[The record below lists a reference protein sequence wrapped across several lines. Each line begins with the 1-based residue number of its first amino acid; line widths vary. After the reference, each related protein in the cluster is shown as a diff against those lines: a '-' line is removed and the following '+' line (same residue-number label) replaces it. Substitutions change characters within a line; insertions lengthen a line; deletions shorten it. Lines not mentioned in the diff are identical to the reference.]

1 MSPRSGGP
9 PAFWSGLVEWLLDPV
24 DADAILGD
32 LEEEYRADILPRRG
46 PRAAR
51 RWYRRMV
58 VDSIIRRWGRGR
70 AARLRPLSPRSPNP
84 GNSMDQLIQDLR
96 YGFRSLWRR
105 PSFTAAVVVSLGLA
119 VGVNTAMFA
128 LVDGVL
134 LEPLPYAE
142 PDELVTLWQ
151 ANRERPDA
159 QGSVSVPNF
168 DDWRER
174 SETVE
179 VMASY
184 RSTGLSVFVG
194 ELPTVEPGAAVSDR
208 FFEVFGARPISGRG
222 IAHEEARSGGA
233 RAVVVS
239 HEFWESR
246 MGSDAGAVGST
257 LEIDG
262 RGHAVVGIAPE
273 GFSFPAGTRLWIGE
287 VIDVERC
294 GRGCANFA
302 VVGRLAP
309 GASPEIARSE
319 FQSIATTMETE
330 YSIDGYRVNVVTLEE
345 LTVGDVR
352 PALYMLL
359 GAVGLVLLI
368 ACANIANLLLT
379 NARDRADEMALRSAL
394 GARRVR
400 LTRQLLTESGI
411 LAAGGG
417 LVGLALAMGG
427 IRLVRGMPGLDVPRL
442 DQIGVD
448 ATVLLYTLA
457 VVAAAVVLF
466 GLAPALVLARSS
478 LVDRLRSSTRGS
490 TGRTGGRSALVA
502 TQVALSAVLILGTAL
517 LVRTIAEVRSVPLG
531 FGPEGLEIVGFSVPP
546 SIDGEAAIRLHE
558 AFREALATQPGIEAV
573 VGGFGAP
580 LSGINVFSSVGI
592 GGWTAA
598 EAPDAAGV
606 RTVTPGYFETLGVAL
621 VRGRPPLPDDRVGS
635 ERVMWINETA
645 AGRWFPGIDPIGRS
659 VDLSASAGTV
669 SEAEPRTVVGVV
681 GDSRFDGPRRD
692 VPLETYIAFAQSGV
706 RYMQYFVRSGTEG
719 AALPAARRVLADLE
733 PSIPLRDFGSM
744 ERWVASTEAE
754 SRLWTLLLALFGLLA
769 LGLAALG
776 IFGVVGYQ
784 VALRRRE
791 IGVRMAVGTH
801 GWQVV
806 SLMLRQGLGPAV
818 AGVVAGLGLAL
829 LAVRLV
835 RGLLFGVAPSDPAAW
850 VVTSLVLLF
859 VVVLASWIPATRAVR
874 VDPALSLRA
883 E

>member
-1 MSPRSGGP
+1 MSPRSGLP

-32 LEEEYRADILPRRG
+32 LEEEYRGDILPGRG

-58 VDSIIRRWGRGR
+58 IDSIIRRWGRGR
-70 AARLRPLSPRSPNP
+70 AAWLRPLSPRSPNP
-84 GNSMDQLIQDLR
+84 GNSMDQLSQDLR

-151 ANRERPDA
+151 ANRERPNA
-159 QGSVSVPNF
+159 QGAVSLPNF

-184 RSTGLSVFVG
+184 RSTSLSVFVG
-194 ELPTVEPGAAVSDR
+194 ELPTVESGAFVSDR
-208 FFEVFGARPISGRG
+208 FFEVFGARLISGRG
-222 IAHEEARSGGA
+222 IAYDEARSGGA

-257 LEIDG
+257 IEIEG
-262 RGHAVVGIAPE
+262 RGHTVVGIAPE
-273 GFSFPAGTRLWIGE
+273 GFAFPSRARLWIGE
-287 VIDVERC
+287 VIDPKTC
-294 GRGCANFA
+294 GRGCVNFS

-309 GASPEIARSE
+309 GASPEIARGE
-319 FQSIATTMETE
+319 FASIATALETE
-330 YSIDGYRVNVVTLEE
+330 HGLEGYRVNVVTLEE

-352 PALYMLL
+352 GALYMLL

-368 ACANIANLLLT
+368 ACANIANLLLA

-400 LTRQLLTESGI
+400 LTRQLMTESGI
-411 LAAGGG
+411 LASGGG
-417 LVGLALAMGG
+417 LVGLALAIGG
-427 IRLVRGMPGLDVPRL
+427 IRIVRGMPGLDVPRL
-442 DQIGVD
+442 DQIGID

-478 LVDRLRSSTRGS
+478 LVDRLRSSARGS
-490 TGRTGGRSALVA
+490 TGRSTGRSALVA

-531 FGPEGLEIVGFSVPP
+531 FEPEGLEIVDFSVPP
-546 SIDGEAAIRLHE
+546 SIAGDEAIRLHE
-558 AFREALATQPGIEAV
+558 AFREALAAQPGIEAV

-580 LSGINVFSSVGI
+580 LSGINVFSSVRI
-592 GGWTAA
+592 PGWTAA
-598 EAPDAAGV
+598 EGPDAAGV
-606 RTVTPGYFETLGVAL
+606 RTVTPGYFETLGIAL
-621 VRGRPPLPDDRVGS
+621 VRGRPPRPGDRVGS
-635 ERVMWINETA
+635 QRVMWINETA
-645 AGRWFPGIDPIGRS
+645 AERWFPGVDPIGRS

-669 SEAEPRTVVGVV
+669 SEAEPRIVVGVV
-681 GDSRFDGPRRD
+681 GDTRFDGPRRD

-706 RYMQYFVRSGTEG
+706 PSMQYFVRSGTEG
-719 AALPAARRVLADLE
+719 GALSAARRVLADLE
-733 PSIPLRDFGSM
+733 PSIPLRDLGSM
-744 ERWVASTEAE
+744 GRWVASTEME
-754 SRLWTLLLALFGLLA
+754 SRLWTLLLGLFGLLA

-791 IGVRMAVGTH
+791 IGVRMAVGAH
-801 GWQVV
+801 GWQVA

-818 AGVVAGLGLAL
+818 AGVVAGLALAL

-835 RGLLFGVAPSDPAAW
+835 RGLLFGVAASDPAAW
-850 VVTSLVLLF
+850 VGTSLVLL
-859 VVVLASWIPATRAVR
+859 VVAGLASWIPATRAVR